1 MLVFINIT
9 GKVRRMKRR
18 NFVQSLLGWGLIVG
32 EWMTVPRKLFS
43 WILPQ
48 TEAFRG
54 EDTVTLINPQSGTKS
69 RLRIR
74 RHYGV
79 TYISVHQFARVLGY
93 HVYFNEQKRKLVVY
107 LPGNKVLVTAQNPFI
122 LIDNKTFQLPL
133 PAMWW
138 ENEIWLPLEAFLS
151 LLNRNTNLTVALE
164 DARRQVRVR
173 EKHYNVTGVEISTR
187 ANGTVIRIRTSRKYK
202 KEEMTASMRYGW
214 LHVDLYGA
222 RADVTLL
229 RQTPLA
235 GLVRQVKAFQFQDL
249 LSIAFLL
256 REEPLS
262 RQLYQDEFSGDV
274 VVVLRTREEIPET
287 PQEASNAPGDSP
299 AGREDPIM
307 DLEKEREK
315 WLIDRVVIDP
325 GHGGKDPGAIGVG
338 NVKEKDVVLAIALR
352 LGRLIEKKMPGVE
365 VVFTRKDDRFIKLK
379 ERTRIANR
387 MRAKVFI
394 SIHANWSPNKRTN
407 GFETYIVGP
416 EKGERAAEV
425 VLKENS
431 VIEFEEE
438 GDRKEYEGINF
449 ILAQMAQ
456 SAFMRHSEYLA
467 SLVQEEME
475 RRLRSLKMKGR
486 GVKQGPFWVM
496 VGATMPSI
504 LIETGFLSNPYE
516 ARVLRTKRYQQK
528 IAEGIF
534 AGLQRFKKDYE
545 SSI

>member
-1 MLVFINIT
+1 
-9 GKVRRMKRR
+9 MKRR
-18 NFVQSLLGWGLIVG
+18 HFVQWLLGWGMALG
-32 EWMTVPRKLFS
+32 EFFSFPRKLFS
-43 WILPQ
+43 RILPQ
-48 TEAFRG
+48 NQLPRG
-54 EDTVTLINPQSGTKS
+54 HNQITLTHPRTGVKT
-69 RLRIR
+69 RLRVDW
-74 RHYGV
+74 HYSV
-79 TYISVHQFARVLGY
+79 AYISAHQFARALGY
-93 HVYFNEQKRKLVVY
+93 HIYFNEQKSKMVLY
-107 LPGNKVLVTAQNPFI
+107 LPGNKVLVTANNPFI
-122 LIDNKTFQLPL
+122 LIDNKTFQLPV
-133 PAMWW
+133 PA
-138 ENEIWLPLEAFLS
+138 IWKEQQIWVPLEPFLAV
-151 LLNRNTNLTVALE
+151 LNRNTNLNIAF
-164 DARRQVRVR
+164 DAGDQQVRIQ
-173 EKHYNVTGVEISTR
+173 EKHYNVTGIEISTR
-187 ANGTVIRIRTSRKYK
+187 ANGTVIRIRTSKKYR

-222 RADVTLL
+222 RADVALL
-229 RQTPLA
+229 KQTPVK
-235 GLVRQVKAFQFQDL
+235 GLVRQVKAFQFKDL

-262 RQLYQDEFSGDV
+262 RELYQDEFSGDI
-274 VVVLRTREEIPET
+274 VVVLRTREEIP
-287 PQEASNAPGDSP
+287 DP
-299 AGREDPIM
+299 AEEPTTGTGNDAATDAVDPV

-338 NVKEKDVVLAIALR
+338 NLKEKDVVLDIALR

-365 VVFTRKDDRFIKLK
+365 VIYTRKDDRFVELK

-387 MRAKVFI
+387 KKGKVFI
-394 SIHANWSPNKRTN
+394 SIHANWSPNKRTS

-431 VIEFEEE
+431 VIEFEDNKE
-438 GDRKEYEGINF
+438 EYEGINF

-475 RRLRSLKMKGR
+475 KRLRSLKMKSR

-504 LIETGFLSNPYE
+504 LVETGFVSNPYE
-516 ARVLRTKRYQQK
+516 ARLLRTKRHRQK